1 MNKLPL
7 STRTQIVKMLVEG
20 NSLRSITR
28 MTGCSINTVTK
39 LLIEVGQACSI
50 FHYETVKNLNTR
62 RAELDECWSYVGKK
76 QAHVANPEKNDGV
89 GDAWTWIAMDSDSKL
104 IISWMVGERDA
115 DTAMYFVEDVAMRL
129 KNKIQLTT
137 DGLKAYI
144 NAVDAAFGNN
154 IDYAQLVK
162 VYGGVDGKDN
172 ERKYSPSP
180 FVSAK
185 KTPIT
190 GNPNPK
196 NISTSFIERQNL
208 TLRMGNRRFTRLTN
222 AFSKKLENHCHSIAL
237 HFVYYNFC
245 RIHQTLRV
253 TPAIE
258 AGLTQDIMKVEEIVL
273 LIDKYKNNEAV

>member
-1 MNKLPL
+1 MNKLPI

-39 LLIEVGQACSI
+39 LLVEVGQACSI
-50 FHYETVKNLNTR
+50 FHYETVKNLSTR

-76 QAHVANPEKNDGV
+76 ESHVSNPEKNDGL
-89 GDAWTWIAMDSDSKL
+89 GSIWTWIAMDSDSKL
-104 IISWMVGERDA
+104 VISWMVGERDA

-137 DGLKAYI
+137 DGLRAYI

-154 IDYAQLVK
+154 IDFAQLVK
-162 VYGGVDGKDN
+162 VYGGVDGQTN

-190 GNPNPK
+190 GNPDPK
-196 NISTSFIERQNL
+196 NISTSYIERQNL

-253 TPAIE
+253 TPAME
-258 AGLTQDIMKVEEIVL
+258 AGLTSELMSVEEVVL
-273 LIDKYKNNEAV
+273 LIDKYKNNH